1 MTADVR
7 AALRLGWSVSE
18 VRGRNWPKGPRPEF
32 TPLPAVP
39 GAEVL
44 PLRSQRDLE
53 ASRKESAES
62 LAKLVRSFDLPDADQ
77 HEVGLRSAIAPF
89 DGGPGSTPSWSATA
103 SFFSTLD
110 SDIQDHLARRSEKL
124 ANAYL
129 LGRGLAECYWGM
141 GPRDAWGGDGE
152 QATGV
157 SPAFLL
163 GEDRQRELTR
173 MLGRLEPGETH
184 ALSASAIAGTLEAWE
199 AVATHERWRQHEK
212 LEVLL
217 YEQVRRWYQLLVLH
231 QDPTTLVRP
240 GERLPRLVTALRSL
254 KAFWPQVVVTLA
266 VLGLGP
272 WLVRQL
278 VDDPGVLSSTLA
290 ATGGVGAVVVATLL
304 AKGQSA
310 AQRVVMR
317 MRQDAYTD
325 LVVLSLTAV
334 PDAPSWWDGIKLDR
348 AVRTR
353 RLTPPTPPPYTAA

>member
-1 MTADVR
+1 MPADV
-7 AALRLGWSVSE
+7 ATALRLGWAMAE
-18 VRGRNWPKGPRPEF
+18 VRGRLWPRGQRPVF

-39 GAEVL
+39 HDELL
-44 PLRSQRDLE
+44 PLRSQRDSEDSLE
-53 ASRKESAES
+53 EAVAG
-62 LAKLVRSFDLPDADQ
+62 LVRLATEVQHQKADEYTHDLRAIAARGDAD
-77 HEVGLRSAIAPF
+77 R
-89 DGGPGSTPSWSATA
+89 DGWHGTA
-103 SFFSTLD
+103 VFFRTWDGQL
-110 SDIQDHLARRSEKL
+110 QDDLTIEGEQL

-129 LGRGLAECYWGM
+129 LGRGLAECYWGL
-141 GPRDAWGGDGE
+141 GQRDAWDVDGKP
-152 QATGV
+152 TGV
-157 SPAFLL
+157 SPLFLF

-173 MLGRLEPGETH
+173 MLGRLEPDQAH

-199 AVATHERWRQHEK
+199 AVASHPRWRQHEQ

-217 YEQVRRWYQLLVLH
+217 YEQVRRWYQLLVLR

-240 GERLPRLVTALRSL
+240 GERLPRVVTALRTL
-254 KAFWPQVVVTLA
+254 KTFWPQVVVAVA

-272 WLVRQL
+272 WLVREL
-278 VDDPGVLSSTLA
+278 VDDRGVLSSTLA
-290 ATGGVGAVVVATLL
+290 ATGGIGAVIAATLL

-334 PDAPSWWDGIKLDR
+334 PDAPSWWQGIKLDR

-353 RLTPPTPPPYTAA
+353 RLTPPTPPPYATS